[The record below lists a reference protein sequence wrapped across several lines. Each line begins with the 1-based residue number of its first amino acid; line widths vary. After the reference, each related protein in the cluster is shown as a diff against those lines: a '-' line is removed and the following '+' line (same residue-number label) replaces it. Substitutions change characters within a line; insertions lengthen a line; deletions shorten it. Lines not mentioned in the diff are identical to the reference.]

1 MQIDR
6 MMEFLTDCN
15 PDAGCFE
22 QLSMKEIWLIH
33 NSLKTAG
40 YKSLLTI
47 LINRNKVL

>member
-15 PDAGCFE
+15 PDSGCFV
-22 QLSMKEIWLIH
+22 QLSMKELRLIY
-33 NSLKTAG
+33 NSLKTAV

-47 LINRNKVL
+47 LIYRN